1 MANRV
6 WKSVYLWFFG
16 RSHQLLQTKFF
27 DPSTPCL
34 RKGDDGGEKTGK
46 TGGGGKG
53 ENSGH
58 LRHCQLTAR
67 TPTDWIVDRSCQN
80 KTKDRLKLKVLL
92 SLKVKAY
99 VIYLKNQYFDNQP
112 QVTVSQTC
120 TPSTSSM

>member
-6 WKSVYLWFFG
+6 WKSVYLCFFG
-16 RSHQLLQTKFF
+16 RSRQLSQTKFF
-27 DPSTPCL
+27 DPCTPSL
-34 RKGDDGGEKTGK
+34 RKDDDGGEKRGK
-46 TGGGGKG
+46 QGGWK
-53 ENSGH
+53 EKVKIVAS
-58 LRHCQLTAR
+58 RP
-67 TPTDWIVDRSCQN
+67 PTDWIANRSCQN